1 MKINEKGLKELVKEI
16 ISELNLSES
25 DIIAKE
31 KSEWKEM
38 KSDFKNKVKDL
49 IKNIEDDKYSDA
61 NGDIDQTI
69 KILKTWKKRLSKNLD
84 DSTRV

>member
-1 MKINEKGLKELVKEI
+1 MKINEKDLKELVKEI
-16 ISELNLSES
+16 ISELNLNES

-38 KSDFKNKVKDL
+38 KSDFKNKIKDL

>member
-1 MKINEKGLKELVKEI
+1 MKINEKELKELVKEI

-25 DIIAKE
+25 DIIVKE

-38 KSDFKNKVKDL
+38 KSDFKNKIKDL

-84 DSTRV
+84 DSTSV

>member
-25 DIIAKE
+25 DIIVKE

-38 KSDFKNKVKDL
+38 KSDFKNKIKDL

-84 DSTRV
+84 DSTSV

>member
-1 MKINEKGLKELVKEI
+1 MKINQKEFRELVKEM
-16 ISELNLSES
+16 ISELNLRES

-38 KSDFKNKVKDL
+38 KSQFKKSVKDL
-49 IKNIEDDKYSDA
+49 IDNIEDDKYSDA
-61 NGDIDQTI
+61 NGDIDKTI

>member
-16 ISELNLSES
+16 ISELNLIES
-25 DIIAKE
+25 DIIVKE

-38 KSDFKNKVKDL
+38 KSDFKNKIKDL
-49 IKNIEDDKYSDA
+49 TKNIEDDKYSDA

-84 DSTRV
+84 DSTKV

>member
-25 DIIAKE
+25 DIIVKE

-38 KSDFKNKVKDL
+38 KSDFKNKIKDL

>member
-1 MKINEKGLKELVKEI
+1 MKINQKEFRELVKEM
-16 ISELNLSES
+16 ISELNLRES

-38 KSDFKNKVKDL
+38 KSEFKKSVKDL
-49 IKNIEDDKYSDA
+49 IDNIEDDKYSDA
-61 NGDIDQTI
+61 NGDIDKTI

>member
-84 DSTRV
+84 DSTRI

>member
-25 DIIAKE
+25 DIIVKE

-38 KSDFKNKVKDL
+38 KSDFKNKIKDL

-84 DSTRV
+84 DSTKV

>member
-1 MKINEKGLKELVKEI
+1 MKINEKDLKELVKEI

-25 DIIAKE
+25 DIITKE

-38 KSDFKNKVKDL
+38 KSQFKKNVKSL
-49 IKNIEDDKYSDA
+49 ISNIEDDKYSDA